1 MLISFFFNKCN
12 FYVESCDSLTEI
24 ISRKGPRFLKIILS
38 SVKQ

>member
-1 MLISFFFNKCN
+1 MLKVFFTTSAI